1 MIQIGTNNWDLE
13 TYRKSWKDIFLILFF
28 IFFMSGVN
36 VNASD
41 EQQRTAL
48 HFSASK
54 GYSQVVNLL
63 LQVRLT
69 KFLYSEKATKITLLS
84 NVK

>member
-1 MIQIGTNNWDLE
+1 M
-13 TYRKSWKDIFLILFF
+13 FF
-28 IFFMSGVN
+28 KKISYFISGVN

-63 LQVRLT
+63 LQVSFSYEIFNNLKVRFIDVFT
-69 KFLYSEKATKITLLS
+69 SQIMH
-84 NVK
+84 

>member
-1 MIQIGTNNWDLE
+1 
-13 TYRKSWKDIFLILFF
+13 
-28 IFFMSGVN
+28 MSGVN

-63 LQVRLT
+63 LQVSFRFYLFQCVVGRNLKHT
-69 KFLYSEKATKITLLS
+69 IYCKSTNFYVS
-84 NVK
+84 